1 MDKNRHA
8 SFAPAGGFS
17 FFRGRRPRNYTGGE
31 KITSPSHYS
40 RRHILYLKNAM
51 KTLRNA
57 NAVHNPMH

>member
-8 SFAPAGGFS
+8 RLCAGWR
-17 FFRGRRPRNYTGGE
+17 FFFFPGKTPPELHRGE